1 MKGRKVEIRG
11 IREED
16 LPLLLDM
23 INDPVINNMT
33 VGESKKVSM
42 QEQEAWF
49 ERYLQSGAN
58 NRFIIENKDDGA
70 VGTIIIT
77 DIDEV
82 NRSCGLAIKLSEGR
96 ISSPGVGIDAFM
108 VMLRYCFEDLKM
120 HRVTANAIDYNK
132 ASLNLQSRCGMK
144 REGVLR
150 QAAFKNGEFHDV
162 IITSMLDTEYRQF
175 IEIEKYWD

>member
-1 MKGRKVEIRG
+1 MKGRTVEIRG

-49 ERYLQSGAN
+49 ERYLQFGAN

-144 REGVLR
+144 KEGVLR
-150 QAAFKNGEFHDV
+150 QRLYNKGRFVDVCLYSILRSEAEQMKKNG
-162 IITSMLDTEYRQF
+162 
-175 IEIEKYWD
+175 

>member
-11 IREED
+11 IRKED

-23 INDPVINNMT
+23 INDPVINSMT

-58 NRFIIENKDDGA
+58 NRFIIENKNDGA
-70 VGTIIIT
+70 VGT
-77 DIDEV
+77 V

>member
-11 IREED
+11 IRKED

-58 NRFIIENKDDGA
+58 NRFIIENKD
-70 VGTIIIT
+70 

-144 REGVLR
+144 KEGVLR